1 MSEGREEGLG
11 GVIASKVGMLGV
23 LLTVWE
29 VCELLGKRDSKLWR
43 WKKKALVAGTV
54 TFSNLYFGQLSP
66 VDTNLNHFHH
76 HHR

>member
-11 GVIASKVGMLGV
+11 GVMASKVGMLGV

-29 VCELLGKRDSKLWR
+29 VCELLGKRGSKLWR
-43 WKKKALVAGTV
+43 WKRGLVAGTV
-54 TFSNLYFGQLSP
+54 TFSNLYFGQLFS
-66 VDTNLNHFHH
+66 VDTNLNPFHH